1 MRIRP
6 YIPQLDFD
14 TIETWNIDERTHA
27 LWCARILPY
36 PVERESFH
44 QKLGEVSART
54 GDTPFVMTS
63 DDGNVEGFFSY
74 SLNLETNEGMLKF
87 VMVAPDQRGKGLG
100 QEMLK
105 LAALYAFTSTKADA
119 VRLVVFSENERAKHC
134 YESVGFTVVSDT
146 TDAFQ
151 FKEESWGRCN
161 MILRK
166 EQTE

>member
-44 QKLGEVSART
+44 QKLEEVSART

-105 LAALYAFTSTKADA
+105 LAAQYAFASTKADA
-119 VRLVVFSENERAKHC
+119 VRLVVFSVIIMIVVLFFRRGIMGDKELPDLFSRGAGKKGRAAK
-134 YESVGFTVVSDT
+134 
-146 TDAFQ
+146 
-151 FKEESWGRCN
+151 
-161 MILRK
+161 
-166 EQTE
+166 